1 MIVAS
6 RSVMRNSNLETIG
19 KAMSPGMV
27 AKILVIE
34 DDAAISDVVCSA
46 LSGVGYECT
55 PAYSGS
61 EARLLL
67 SALKDQEEVQA
78 DEPLKAS
85 SEQMVE
91 SVGAVTTKSLDR
103 SSGKLFA
110 QASTSPFPF
119 DLVICDLMLPGLSG
133 EEIISAIRQTSAVPI
148 LVMSAKAEVNDR
160 VTLLRQ
166 GVDDYLVKP
175 FDLDELVARVEVLLR
190 RAGLSQAVSL
200 INQNNGGTKM
210 AEGQAQ
216 GQGQVR
222 TLNQTQAQSFDR
234 DQSQVQGA
242 SNVDTV
248 LTFGEWELSET
259 RRTLEVNGN
268 PVRLTRTEFDIL
280 VVLMHHPQKVFT
292 KRELYEAAWHE
303 EALVEEKA
311 INTHISNIRS
321 KLKETGTDTY
331 IETVWGIGFKLTDLE
346 S

>member
-1 MIVAS
+1 MAS
-6 RSVMRNSNLETIG
+6 RSVMQNSNLETIG

-248 LTFGEWELSET
+248 LTFGEWEL
-259 RRTLEVNGN
+259 
-268 PVRLTRTEFDIL
+268 
-280 VVLMHHPQKVFT
+280 
-292 KRELYEAAWHE
+292 
-303 EALVEEKA
+303 
-311 INTHISNIRS
+311 
-321 KLKETGTDTY
+321 
-331 IETVWGIGFKLTDLE
+331 
-346 S
+346 